1 MRPWDERMAEAGGG
15 WLLAAY
21 RLAGICAAPFLPL
34 FLSRRARQG
43 KEESGRL
50 GERRGF
56 ASVPRPEGLLVWVH
70 AASVGETNAVLPLV
84 ERLTETGAR
93 VLFTTVTITSAQIA
107 ASRLPTGAI
116 HQFSPLDVQPWVRR
130 FLDYWRPDLAII
142 VESELW
148 PVIMIALAERG
159 VPQVLVNGRM
169 SERSFERWR
178 RHASLARNLLAR
190 LALCLAQSPVDAE
203 RYREIGVKRVEV
215 TGNLKF
221 DAPLPRSDPAA
232 VAALKQFIGDRPV
245 WLAASTHE
253 GEEAIAARV
262 HRELAPSHPG
272 LLTVIV
278 PRHPGRGAAIAE
290 ALRDDGLQVVLRS
303 RSEAIAADTE
313 IYVADTLGELAL
325 FYSTVPVAFIGGSL
339 VPHGGQNPIEPVRFE
354 AAVLHGPH
362 VDNFAD
368 VYAAL
373 DASGSEAVAD
383 AEQLAAAV
391 HRLLADPARAR
402 NRVRAAAAAL
412 QPFSGALD
420 ATLAALKPF
429 LESPVA
435 RPSMEA
441 KA

>member
-1 MRPWDERMAEAGGG
+1 MAEAGGG
-15 WLLAAY
+15 GLLAAY

-70 AASVGETNAVLPLV
+70 AASVGETNAVLPLIG
-84 ERLTETGAR
+84 RLTGIGAS
-93 VLFTTVTITSAQIA
+93 VLFTTVTVTSAQIA
-107 ASRLPTGAI
+107 AARLPPGAI
-116 HQFSPLDVQPWVRR
+116 HQFSPLDVQPWVAR
-130 FLDYWRPDLAII
+130 FLDHWRPDLALV

-148 PVIMIALAERG
+148 PVTMTMLADRG
-159 VPQVLVNGRM
+159 VPQVLINARM
-169 SERSFERWR
+169 SERSYDRWQR
-178 RHASLARNLLAR
+178 YASLARRLLSR

-203 RYREIGVKRVEV
+203 RYRAMGVKQVDV

-221 DAPLPRSDPAA
+221 DAPLPTSDPAA
-232 VAALKQFIGDRPV
+232 VAALKQFIGERPL

-262 HRELAPSHPG
+262 HRELAPAHPG

-278 PRHPGRGAAIAE
+278 PRHPGRGPAIAE
-290 ALRDDGLQVVLRS
+290 ALRDNGLHVVLRS
-303 RSEAIAADTE
+303 KGESIAADTE

-325 FYSTVPVAFIGGSL
+325 FYSSVPVAFIGGSL

-368 VYAAL
+368 IYAAL

-402 NRVRAAAAAL
+402 NRVRAATAAL

-429 LESPVA
+429 LETRATLPAASVSA
-435 RPSMEA
+435 
-441 KA
+441 